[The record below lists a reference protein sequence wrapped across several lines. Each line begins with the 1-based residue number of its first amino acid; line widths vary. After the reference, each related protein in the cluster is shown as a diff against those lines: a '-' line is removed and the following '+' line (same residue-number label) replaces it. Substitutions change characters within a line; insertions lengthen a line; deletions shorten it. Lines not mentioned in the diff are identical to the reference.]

1 MAHIDVTATDF
12 EEIVLKE
19 EKPVLVDFWAE
30 WCAPCRMLGP
40 VVEEIANEH
49 DDIVVCKVNIDT
61 EQKLAMKYRVV
72 SIPTLI
78 SFQHGEVTA
87 KNVGVISK
95 DEILRMVGK

>member
-1 MAHIDVTATDF
+1 MVF
-12 EEIVLKE
+12 EVNRENFDE
-19 EKPVLVDFWAE
+19 EVIGFEGRVLVDFWAE